1 MQDMTPSFL
10 EALTYSAIHF
20 GATDAQIIPID
31 MIPIEDR
38 IIELCKK
45 PLCGSYGNCR
55 NCPPRA
61 MPPSE
66 FRKFIRNYEY
76 ALIFKVDV
84 APKVLLLDE
93 NINSFKIIYEIIA
106 ELEKL
111 AIQEGLK
118 RSVGL
123 AAGSCKAVFCSKEDC
138 SALMDRNKCR
148 YPLLARPSMEAVGI
162 NVFKL
167 IEYIGWKIYKI
178 TRDSDPDSIPSGM
191 LSGLV
196 LVG

>member
-1 MQDMTPSFL
+1 MQDMTPTFL
-10 EALTYSAIHF
+10 DALTYSAIHF
-20 GATDAQIIPID
+20 GATDARIISTD
-31 MIPIEDR
+31 MIPIEDQV
-38 IIELCKK
+38 IELCKD
-45 PLCGSYGNCR
+45 PLCESYGNCR

-66 FRKFIRNYEY
+66 FRRYIRQYEH

-84 APKVLLLDE
+84 APKVLLSDE
-93 NINSFKIIYEIIA
+93 NIKAFRMIYEIIA
-106 ELEKL
+106 QLKKL
-111 AIQEGLK
+111 AVKAGLK

-123 AAGSCKAVFCSKEDC
+123 AAGSCKAVFCSQDDC
-138 SALMDRNKCR
+138 PALIDRNTCR

-167 IEYIGWKIYKI
+167 IEYVGWKIYKI
-178 TRDSDPDSIPSGM
+178 TRDSNPETIPSGM